1 MPSSS
6 LPPPSPSSFSDD
18 PHHLTDL
25 SCAEE
30 IILLL
35 CIVFLSLSQSLNSA
49 NSSLL
54 TQKKLPTFV
63 VLKKFL
69 VVKSLESILE
79 KTPVSLRCV
88 HNTDMEKH
96 TKESRDKTSHNLPV
110 CLILYIGTSHSARY
124 FPLIL
129 QHNYKFCYI

>member
-1 MPSSS
+1 MPSYSF
-6 LPPPSPSSFSDD
+6 PPPSPSSFSHDQ
-18 PHHLTDL
+18 HHFTDL

-35 CIVFLSLSQSLNSA
+35 CIVFLSLAWSPNSA

-69 VVKSLESILE
+69 VVRSLESILE
-79 KTPVSLRCV
+79 KTPASLRCV
-88 HNTDMEKH
+88 QNKGMEKH
-96 TKESRDKTSHNLPV
+96 TKESRNKTSHNLPV
-110 CLILYIGTSHSARY
+110 LLLCIGTSHIARH

-129 QHNYKFCYI
+129 QHSYKFCYI